1 MKTNKDTLLAIWVL
15 AKLGWSNRRIAR
27 LVLPSSHHTITDYYS
42 EACEL
47 IDNRKLPIS
56 TKGER
61 SIWLKYVGGTK
72 DLEDR
77 EGFISGNQCG
87 GGRRISMHQCNGD
100 WKETEPHDSQSWE
113 E

>member
-47 IDNRKLPIS
+47 MEAGELPIS

-61 SIWLKYVGGTK
+61 SIWHKYVGGTK
-72 DLEDR
+72 DI
-77 EGFISGNQCG
+77 EGIEGAIRGNQCG
-87 GGRRISMHQCNGD
+87 GGRRAKPHTYSDEWMEEGD
-100 WKETEPHDSQSWE
+100 
-113 E
+113 